1 MKDGYIRVAA
11 GSFDTSIANV
21 TNNSKNII
29 KLIDQ
34 AYQNQ
39 TKVLVLPE
47 LCLTGYTC
55 EDLFNQ
61 ERLLNEA
68 KKQLQIII
76 DYTANKD
83 IVVIIG
89 LPYQHL
95 NSLYNVAAI
104 IHQGELLALVPK
116 THIPNYQEFYE
127 KRYFTEGFIKLT
139 KVKFLLILK

>member
-76 DYTANKD
+76 DYTADKD
-83 IVVIIG
+83 IVVTTPV
-89 LPYQHL
+89 L
-95 NSLYNVAAI
+95 
-104 IHQGELLALVPK
+104 
-116 THIPNYQEFYE
+116 FYY
-127 KRYFTEGFIKLT
+127 KMF
-139 KVKFLLILK
+139 